1 VITEQ
6 PNGKETTIEQ
16 LSRLTNS
23 ARRIQDTESQQ
34 KKKKGIILE
43 QQAPR
48 IINGT
53 VWQQAPVA
61 DHGSPISDPSVSIPQ
76 ETNASE

>member
-6 PNGKETTIEQ
+6 PNGKEITIEQ

-23 ARRIQDTESQQ
+23 ARRIQDIESQQ
-34 KKKKGIILE
+34 KKKGIILE